1 MQNVGFSPRSCFL
14 RAGPRTP
21 VRGGVMAGNEA
32 KLTEA
37 LEPICA
43 ALSLSL
49 FDVEVRQ
56 RQIQVTVE
64 GAGLVE
70 LEVLA
75 EAARLISAFL
85 DEHEDLA
92 PAARYD
98 LEVTSPGVERRLR
111 RPEHFIAVIG
121 SPVAIR
127 LTAGTDGPRR
137 IEGTVEAADADHVT
151 IRTEAGDTRTVAH
164 GDIDRAHTVFDWR
177 AALAEHKAE
186 TREEAR
192 TAPRASKGRD
202 RVATG
207 GAKPR

>member
-1 MQNVGFSPRSCFL
+1 
-14 RAGPRTP
+14 
-21 VRGGVMAGNEA
+21 MAGNEA
-32 KLTEA
+32 KLEEA
-37 LEPICA
+37 LAPICA
-43 ALSLSL
+43 ALSLTL

-56 RQIQVTVE
+56 RQLQVTVE
-64 GAGLVE
+64 GADLVG

-75 EAARLISAFL
+75 DAARLISAFL

-92 PAARYD
+92 PSGRYD

-111 RPEHFIAVIG
+111 RPEHFTAVVG

-127 LTAGTDGPRR
+127 LAAGTDGPRR
-137 IEGTVEAADADHVT
+137 VEGTVEAADTEHVT
-151 IRTEAGDTRTVAH
+151 VRTEAGEERTIAF

-192 TAPRASKGRD
+192 TAPRAGKGRE